1 MKSFAR
7 ALAHF
12 LVAGLLTGVL
22 GVAVSA
28 LVFYLTVLGLLHA
41 EQPVHGSAQVSI
53 ELPQLAGVAL
63 TPPIRPVDL
72 APPPDK
78 QPRWLD
84 ADYLRDCFGLL
95 RSAVARDDLAWTMA
109 AWAGTAALLAMA
121 VGLLGA
127 TVRSVSGA
135 AAGPFVGVLALLA
148 AVAAGGVLIAH
159 FQYQVVLPFDIDA
172 LGRLVLYA
180 GVAAL
185 NLLWISIVGF
195 RLRALLY
202 TLATVLTGEALV
214 LGFPPEAW
222 TTTALWH
229 ACLFLCVPAGYG
241 WLAVERGE
249 LKKVIT

>member
-28 LVFYLTVLGLLHA
+28 LVFYLTVLGLLYA
-41 EQPVHGSAQVSI
+41 EQPVHGSAQESI
-53 ELPQLAGVAL
+53 ALPRLAGVAL

-78 QPRWLD
+78 QPHWLD
-84 ADYLRDCFGLL
+84 TDYLRECFGLL
-95 RSAVARDDLAWTMA
+95 RGAVARDDLVWTLAAWTA
-109 AWAGTAALLAMA
+109 AAALFAMA

-127 TVRSVSGA
+127 TLRAVSA
-135 AAGPFVGVLALLA
+135 DASGPFFGVVALLA
-148 AVAAGGVLIAH
+148 AVAAAGVLLAD
-159 FQYQVVLPFDIDA
+159 FQFQIELPFDVNA
-172 LGRLVLYA
+172 LGRLILYA
-180 GVAAL
+180 VVAAAS
-185 NLLWISIVGF
+185 LLWISIVGF